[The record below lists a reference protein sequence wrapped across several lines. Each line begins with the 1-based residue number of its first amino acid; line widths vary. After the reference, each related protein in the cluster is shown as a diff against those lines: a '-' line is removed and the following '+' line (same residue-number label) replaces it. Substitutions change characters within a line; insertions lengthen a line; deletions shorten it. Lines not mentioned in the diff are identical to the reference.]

1 MYQFK
6 RIIQYKIAV
15 CAFKWST
22 IWDLNPRRLLGGQK
36 CYRYTNGAYCFEK
49 DGV

>member
-15 CAFKWST
+15 CAFKIILINT
-22 IWDLNPRRLLGGQK
+22 YGG
-36 CYRYTNGAYCFEK
+36 NGAP
-49 DGV
+49 